1 MLIER
6 RLLWP
11 SLLGFFRELHS
22 QLLQR
27 GKHGLLAVLQLE
39 QTLGG
44 TLVLEDPAA
53 DRRLAGLHARIF
65 AGRVRTFSEIRLSL
79 QGQCCRSSGGVH
91 KGVLQVNRAQHV
103 RVHCIQ

>member
-1 MLIER
+1 MLVER
-6 RLLWP
+6 RLLWL

-22 QLLQR
+22 HLLQR

-44 TLVLEDPAA
+44 TLVLVDLAA

-65 AGRVRTFSEIRLSL
+65 AGRVRTFSESRLGL
-79 QGQCCRSSGGVH
+79 PGHCCRSSGGVH
-91 KGVLQVNRAQHV
+91 KRLLLVNRAQHRGV
-103 RVHCIQ
+103 DNIQ